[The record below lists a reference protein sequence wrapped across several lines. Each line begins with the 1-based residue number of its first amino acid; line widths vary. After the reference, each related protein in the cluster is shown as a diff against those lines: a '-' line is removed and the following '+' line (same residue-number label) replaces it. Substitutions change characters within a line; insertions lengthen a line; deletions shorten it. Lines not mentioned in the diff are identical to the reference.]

1 MVQWHPI
8 WQQKLCGGILV
19 SPVLQSSSTGIHH
32 GHTSKHHYIWSRLVT
47 GHGNQQH
54 RLREGV
60 NKKNCDIKL
69 LHPCQVTCNNKV
81 TTNADTSGLTIL
93 PPFQSVAGFKNLNC
107 KCCSTHSTLAPL
119 STSGRIQLQAFLL
132 WSDPVI
138 IGSVKFNLQIQW
150 AVILQISEPCMN
162 AYLCRPHTF
171 SDS

>member
-1 MVQWHPI
+1 M
-8 WQQKLCGGILV
+8 LV
-19 SPVLQSSSTGIHH
+19 FISYFIIHIMSMKSMFSNC
-32 GHTSKHHYIWSRLVT
+32 TQCKVHYIVIMRFRMLGQPQSERST
-47 GHGNQQH
+47 
-54 RLREGV
+54 LRWYG
-60 NKKNCDIKL
+60 L
-69 LHPCQVTCNNKV
+69 SLWASHLWPGRT
-81 TTNADTSGLTIL
+81 GLTIF
-93 PPFQSVAGFKNLNC
+93 PPFQSVAEFKNLNC

-119 STSGRIQLQAFLL
+119 STFGRIQLQAFLL